1 LVRGARAWLAER
13 GVRARRVRFDVIACE
28 WHPSGAWS
36 LRHLEG
42 AFDAGD

>member
-1 LVRGARAWLAER
+1 
-13 GVRARRVRFDVIACE
+13 VRFDVIVCE
-28 WHPSGAWS
+28 PGTAGAWR